1 RTNATDGMQMNIASP
16 RNTLTPGCRM
26 QSVAE
31 RLTMVRPNTFFYAP
45 AVRDPVVITAPFKL
59 ASPWTRND
67 GYRMFEYACHEG
79 NTVVPNYI
87 KTTSPRFVGTLENPS
102 DPAEWV
108 RDTVQR

>member
-1 RTNATDGMQMNIASP
+1 IADPYYKSLP
-16 RNTLTPGCRM
+16 MCRV
-26 QSVAE
+26 QSVIAW
-31 RLTMVRPNTFFYAP
+31 LSMVWQITIFNEAT
-45 AVRDPVVITAPFKL
+45 VRDPVVLTAPFKL
-59 ASPWTRND
+59 AFPWTRND